1 MSRDRWLVHIEHGEY
16 SNWCYDPIG
25 IFDTEEEARE
35 FASRIRIRLT
45 KRGWLVEE
53 WRSKH
58 PDDVLVPFER
68 RDDGTYSLVGD
79 EDDECELFITCFKG
93 GIGVLP
99 SFAEVVA

>member
-1 MSRDRWLVHIEHGEY
+1 MSKDRWLVHIEHGQY
-16 SNWCYDPIG
+16 SEWCYNPIG

-45 KRGWLVEE
+45 KRGWLVEG
-53 WRSKH
+53 WMSKH

-93 GIGVLP
+93 GIGVIP
-99 SFAEVVA
+99 SFAEVVV

>member
-16 SNWCYDPIG
+16 SDWCYDPIG

-45 KRGWLVEE
+45 KRGWLFEE
-53 WRSKH
+53 WMSKH

-68 RDDGTYSLVGD
+68 RDDGTYSVGED
-79 EDDECELFITCFKG
+79 EECGLFITCFKG
-93 GIGVLP
+93 GIGVIP
-99 SFAEVVA
+99 SFAEVIV